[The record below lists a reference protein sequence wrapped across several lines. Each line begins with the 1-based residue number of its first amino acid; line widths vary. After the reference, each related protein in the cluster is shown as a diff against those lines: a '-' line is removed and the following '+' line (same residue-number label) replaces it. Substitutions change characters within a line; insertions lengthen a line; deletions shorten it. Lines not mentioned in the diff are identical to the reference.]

1 MKQVMANA
9 TRTSQ
14 LSTAIRLACVSAC
27 GCRDN
32 TKLPVFVRKI
42 CWKISSI
49 FRVFRKTSGE
59 NAEWSRRGG
68 KMFPKNLSR
77 TVICWLLISC
87 SWDGAEP
94 SPLPVK
100 QLNKDFDL
108 NSWIKHYDVA
118 TYDTTSLGNQ
128 HKRAKRSLGG
138 SSSPITLQVK
148 GLDRSFRLV
157 LMPDENVF
165 ADGVVF
171 ESTSRPNLQFNHRI
185 TYSGFLED
193 DDTATVHGIITKDG
207 LFDGTIITKSDEF
220 HIEPISRYFN
230 ESTTREPTFHSIVY
244 RISDVKDPRDGHHCA
259 SQRFYEQNYLENG
272 LHHPHFREKR
282 WLLQGMAKQP
292 YHDDLVFLNRS
303 KRPFMTSFDINHQQ
317 IDEELE
323 TGNRT
328 HVDASALVF
337 KNVYKRAST
346 DPKKTTCMLYLQA
359 DHQFFQKYG
368 TEEACIEVMTRH
380 VQRVN
385 SIYRN
390 TDFNQ
395 DGKKD
400 NITFMVKRIKV
411 HTLEALKD
419 PSYRFPNNYGV
430 EKFLELFSEEDYDAF
445 CLAYMFTYRD
455 FEMGT
460 LGLAWTGDLKN
471 AGGVCEK
478 NGHYRGSMKS
488 LNTGIVTLLNYG
500 KHVPPAVSHVTLAHE
515 IGHNFGSPH
524 DPEQCTPGGEDGNF
538 IMFARATSGD
548 KKNNNKFSPCSLKS
562 INPVLNYKARSA
574 KGCFTEPKAAICGNG
589 VVEEGEECD
598 CGWEEDCRDQC
609 CFPMRRYPPVD
620 EPPCRLTPR
629 SLCSPSQGPCCTF
642 DCQVKFGDKCRDDN
656 GCRDESFCNGRE
668 AQCPP
673 SVNKPNKTIC
683 NTEFVCFM
691 GECTGSICLAYG
703 LESCQCIPK
712 KGDLKTKACELC
724 CKLPG
729 DNQPCISS
737 FEWNDMPYDVP
748 DMYSKPGTPCND
760 YSGYCDVFQM
770 CREVDPSGP
779 LATLRKLLLSEE
791 SIASFKKWIIQYWY
805 VVGVILSGII
815 ALLVLCTKYLG
826 KRPNLKL
833 KSITI
838 MHKQTTEAVRLP
850 DNQDGV
856 IIHQGVRTKV
866 PLKKRVRD
874 GKIKKKPRKSGGKI
888 NNKSNS
894 ANTNNNN
901 KDTSN
906 NLNSPKKNSPR
917 KKKRMSAVVGIEENN
932 RKKDLLE
939 VPHSKV
945 KKLPNKT
952 KKKKKKEI
960 IDYSSIQ
967 PDIDGKN
974 DTSPVVHNTME
985 EESTDPVG
993 KVHHWLKNQYNL
1005 PKSKSTPVG
1014 LTTGRGLHKKAPQ
1027 RATRPEKKSRSV
1039 ANIPGEKDKVR
1050 VQVVYKPPFKFSLK
1064 LRKPEKNQ
1072 TSVVIEPV
1080 KKSNA
1085 RPAILV
1091 QSEMIKTPETPVVI
1105 KPTVPAPYDTINL
1118 ASADVDSNIHTV
1130 QSDLEI
1136 LLSENEYVSVDE
1148 Q

>member
-1 MKQVMANA
+1 MDK
-9 TRTSQ
+9 
-14 LSTAIRLACVSAC
+14 
-27 GCRDN
+27 
-32 TKLPVFVRKI
+32 KK
-42 CWKISSI
+42 
-49 FRVFRKTSGE
+49 FRVLIKYCFLKGKNTVKAKTWLDVDFSDTAQGKSTIKDLY
-59 NAEWSRRGG
+59 AKFRRGE
-68 KMFPKNLSR
+68 M
-77 TVICWLLISC
+77 
-87 SWDGAEP
+87 
-94 SPLPVK
+94 
-100 QLNKDFDL
+100 
-108 NSWIKHYDVA
+108 
-118 TYDTTSLGNQ
+118 
-128 HKRAKRSLGG
+128 
-138 SSSPITLQVK
+138 
-148 GLDRSFRLV
+148 
-157 LMPDENVF
+157 
-165 ADGVVF
+165 
-171 ESTSRPNLQFNHRI
+171 STQ
-185 TYSGFLED
+185 ED

-244 RISDVKDPRDGHHCA
+244 RISDVKDPRNGHHCA

-380 VQRVN
+380 VQR
-385 SIYRN
+385 
-390 TDFNQ
+390 
-395 DGKKD
+395 
-400 NITFMVKRIKV
+400 
-411 HTLEALKD
+411 
-419 PSYRFPNNYGV
+419 
-430 EKFLELFSEEDYDAF
+430 
-445 CLAYMFTYRD
+445 
-455 FEMGT
+455 
-460 LGLAWTGDLKN
+460 
-471 AGGVCEK
+471 
-478 NGHYRGSMKS
+478 
-488 LNTGIVTLLNYG
+488 
-500 KHVPPAVSHVTLAHE
+500 
-515 IGHNFGSPH
+515 
-524 DPEQCTPGGEDGNF
+524 
-538 IMFARATSGD
+538 
-548 KKNNNKFSPCSLKS
+548 
-562 INPVLNYKARSA
+562 
-574 KGCFTEPKAAICGNG
+574 
-589 VVEEGEECD
+589 
-598 CGWEEDCRDQC
+598 
-609 CFPMRRYPPVD
+609 
-620 EPPCRLTPR
+620 
-629 SLCSPSQGPCCTF
+629 GPCCTF

-1027 RATRPEKKSRSV
+1027 RTTRPEKKSRSV